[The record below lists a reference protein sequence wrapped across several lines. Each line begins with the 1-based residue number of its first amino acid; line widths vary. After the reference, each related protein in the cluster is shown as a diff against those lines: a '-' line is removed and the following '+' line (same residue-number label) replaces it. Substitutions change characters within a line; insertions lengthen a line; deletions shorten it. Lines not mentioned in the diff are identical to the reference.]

1 MTASVISFQRPR
13 SVTQLRTQFP
23 KLSSLQRGRP
33 GFKVRGDSGFLWRM
47 NAYWRLE
54 EADGGVFAEC
64 VSVTLSRGVP
74 TGLGWLINPFIRDM
88 PRESLEATLE
98 STRGAVARSPGV

>member
-1 MTASVISFQRPR
+1 MFLPGDRYARFIRINRPA
-13 SVTQLRTQFP
+13 
-23 KLSSLQRGRP
+23 GH
-33 GFKVRGDSGFLWRM
+33 DSGFLWRM

-54 EADGGVFAEC
+54 EADGGVYAEC

-74 TGLGWLINPFIRDM
+74 TGLGWLINPFVRDM

-98 STRGAVARSPGV
+98 ATRTAVSGVQTP